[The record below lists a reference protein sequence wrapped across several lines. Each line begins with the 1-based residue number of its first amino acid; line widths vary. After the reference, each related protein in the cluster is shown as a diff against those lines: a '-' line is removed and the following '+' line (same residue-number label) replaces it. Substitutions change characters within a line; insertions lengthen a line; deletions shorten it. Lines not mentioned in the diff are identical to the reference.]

1 MNKLSLSLFS
11 RLYLAIVI
19 SVIISVSLTK
29 YFMDS
34 FDEQEDFNEFIIE
47 MNYIFKEIAIN
58 TERQIKTKQEAI
70 PLGFPLDNF
79 LRAELINPAMNS
91 DICPSCQLITQIG
104 NLYYYEKKNKDRLVE
119 FKLPN
124 AKSNIIIYEIN
135 ENELNPEDFLLES
148 PESQSEKLSEEYTDN
163 FYDVIINEED
173 IDLVFLSL
181 IVVTSSFLG
190 FAIYWPVRNLQ
201 NQIKA
206 LIDTH
211 QQFGSGNMQAK
222 ANENI
227 QKPLDKLASSF
238 NEMAQAIADN
248 VTERDTF
255 SQAIPHEVRTPLSR
269 IQLASGLIRRKS
281 TDLDILSLVDDVD
294 NYVVDINELIG
305 QIVEYSKVNSSSIG
319 GALSNDSKVN
329 EESEEDQFQ
338 TIDVKNFIKSRLAIL
353 AKNQQKSF
361 TLAIDDSVELTTNPF
376 YLRLLVD
383 NFIKNAFNHARAS
396 IKLSANIINIDHKQ
410 QLSITIEDD
419 GMGVPIDD
427 RETIFI
433 AFARLDKS
441 RSRKTG
447 GLGLGLPIAKAA
459 AAKMS
464 GKITVSE
471 SALGGALFSFT
482 KNA

>member
-19 SVIISVSLTK
+19 SVIMSVSLTK

-34 FDEQEDFNEFIIE
+34 YEEQEDFNEFISE
-47 MNYIFKEIAIN
+47 VNYIFKEIAIN
-58 TERQIKTKQEAI
+58 AERQINTEQQII

-79 LRAELINPAMNS
+79 LTAKLINPDMNS
-91 DICPSCQLITQIG
+91 DICPDCQLITSI
-104 NLYYYEKKNKDRLVE
+104 NNTFYYQRHDGDRLAE

-135 ENELNPEDFLLES
+135 ESELNPEDLLEDLAEEM
-148 PESQSEKLSEEYTDN
+148 PESFPQEILDN
-163 FYDVIINEED
+163 EDVD
-173 IDLVFLSL
+173 IVFLSL
-181 IVVTSSFLG
+181 ILVTSLFLG
-190 FAIYWPVRNLQ
+190 IAIYWPIKNLQ

-211 QQFGSGNMQAK
+211 QQFGSGNLTAQ
-222 ANENI
+222 ANEDI
-227 QKPLDKLASSF
+227 QKPLDKLAHSF

-248 VTERDTF
+248 VKERDTF
-255 SQAIPHEVRTPLSR
+255 SQAIPHEVRTPLTR

-281 TDLDILSLVDDVD
+281 TDLDILALVDDVD
-294 NYVVDINELIG
+294 NYVVDINELIS
-305 QIVEYSKVNSSSIG
+305 QIVEYSKINSTT
-319 GALSNDSKVN
+319 GAGSNLVSKVSSN
-329 EESEEDQFQ
+329 LNNESEEDQFQ
-338 TIDVKNFIKSRLAIL
+338 TIELKSFIESRLQLL
-353 AKNQQKSF
+353 AKNQNKEYS
-361 TLAIDDSVELTTNPF
+361 LAIDESLELTTNPF

-383 NFIKNAFNHARAS
+383 NFIKNAFNYAQGE
-396 IKLSANIINIDHKQ
+396 INISAKVTSFNANQ
-410 QLSITIEDD
+410 QLSITVEDD
-419 GMGVPIDD
+419 GVGIPLGD

-459 AAKMS
+459 AKKMA
-464 GKITVSE
+464 GKIVVSE
-471 SALGGALFSFT
+471 SSLGGALFSFT
-482 KNA
+482 KEL